1 MGYYL
6 LDNPNPHG
14 SHFYSSRR
22 AKPRVIVLHITAGL
36 EDLDMRGDDVSAEQT
51 ARYAATTERQVS
63 WHAGADSDSWLS
75 LLPAG
80 YTAWHA
86 SNYNS
91 LSWGLEI
98 SKRDTTWSDEPE
110 EWVEATLR
118 NAAAACRPVAEQYDI
133 PLRLLTRAQVDAGMS
148 GFTYHMWLDPT
159 RRSDP
164 GKDFPID
171 RFFALMR
178 GEEDWFDMATKK
190 ELEEILED
198 KLNNTIVKHT
208 DKNVAWHFRGLST
221 PMEYRLND
229 EPVERTPRQA
239 WAYTHGH
246 AVRMRGEV
254 RAVTAAV
261 AANGAALDALAKA
274 LAEHDGQL
282 DPEAFAATVREASEA
297 GAKAALE
304 SVPLAAVLVREETEE
319 DIEGDQ
325 A

>member
-36 EDLDMRGDDVSAEQT
+36 EDIDMIGRDASAEQT
-51 ARYAATTERQVS
+51 ARYAATTEREVS

-75 LLPAG
+75 LLPAS

-86 SNYNS
+86 SAYNS
-91 LSWGLEI
+91 ISWGLEI

-110 EWVEATLR
+110 AWVEATLR
-118 NAAAACRPVAEQYDI
+118 NAAAACRAVAERYGI

-164 GKDFPID
+164 GKDFPIN

-178 GEEDWFDMATKK
+178 GEEEDDMAGEGK
-190 ELEEILED
+190 EILALLTD
-198 KLNNTIVKHT
+198 TLTISMPDGTTKQI
-208 DKNVAWHFRGLST
+208 
-221 PMEYRLND
+221 
-229 EPVERTPRQA
+229 TPRQA
-239 WAYTHGH
+239 FDYLQERTLR
-246 AVRMRGEV
+246 VEDKLDEV
-254 RAVTAAV
+254 
-261 AANGAALDALAKA
+261 
-274 LAEHDGQL
+274 LAEL
-282 DPEAFAATVREASEA
+282 R
-297 GAKAALE
+297 K
-304 SVPLAAVLVREETEE
+304 
-319 DIEGDQ
+319 EGTP
-325 A
+325 